1 MLDKRHK
8 RRRLLLI
15 VTIFALVV
23 IIAALYN
30 RETILPK
37 YIEETTEEEN
47 DELDITFESVAPVN
61 DENFRIHVP
70 VDMRRVDDDN
80 NTYFLSDTLNIT
92 VSKSAYTH
100 EISLYTADTFAST
113 LSGDVNM
120 LFFNYPTSSSRLLA
134 FRRAGNN
141 SDTVTVML
149 ALWDRRNIINISYEI
164 DSDLY
169 SDYLPAIRKSIDSYT
184 WDTKYEISDYLY
196 MGYNKYGNCDYAI
209 PVGFKDISNSNMCMY
224 TNESGSIVMTL
235 EIYENTEYLDRINNI
250 AYAEYA
256 GNGKN
261 GYSLKNYNVTKEQIV
276 AESSYIDK
284 NTNSTVYMYQKV
296 VATGSKQ
303 YFITYYVDS
312 KSLND
317 TVLGVINNTFIYF
330 NVRQ

>member
-1 MLDKRHK
+1 MLDKRRK

-15 VTIFALVV
+15 VVILALGAV
-23 IIAALYN
+23 IAALYN
-30 RETILPK
+30 RETILPQ
-37 YIEETTEEEN
+37 YIEETTEEEKN
-47 DELDITFESVAPVN
+47 ELDITFESVAPVK
-61 DENFRIHVP
+61 DENFRIYVP

-80 NTYFLSDTLNIT
+80 NAYFLSDTLNIT
-92 VSKSAYTH
+92 VSKLSYTH

-134 FRRAGNN
+134 FRRADNN

-149 ALWDRRNIINISYEI
+149 SLWDRKNIINISYEI
-164 DSDLY
+164 DFDLY
-169 SDYLPAIRKSIDSYT
+169 SNYLPAIRKSIDSYT
-184 WDTKYEISDYLY
+184 WDTEYEISDYLY
-196 MGYNKYGNCDYAI
+196 MAYNKYGNCDYAI
-209 PVGFKDISNSNMCMY
+209 PVGFKNKSNSNMCMY
-224 TNESGSIVMTL
+224 TNDNGSIVMTL
-235 EIYENTEYLDRINNI
+235 EIYENTEYLDKINNI
-250 AYAEYA
+250 AYTEYA
-256 GNGKN
+256 GKGKS
-261 GYSLKNYNVTKEQIV
+261 GYSLRNYNVTKDQIV
-276 AESSYIDK
+276 AESSYVDN

-330 NVRQ
+330 NVR